1 MAHAAGVHQRL
12 FARPRHGLLAPNRWF
27 MVWERKYT
35 MDIETIRAFFMWCTI
50 INGSLFILAFLIT
63 AFAGDWVYRL
73 NSAWYRIPRDTFNMV
88 IYCFI
93 GLFKLFVVTFNVV
106 PFLAL
111 LIIG

>member
-1 MAHAAGVHQRL
+1 MSVDAV
-12 FARPRHGLLAPNRWF
+12 
-27 MVWERKYT
+27 
-35 MDIETIRAFFMWCTI
+35 RAFFMWCTI

-63 AFAGDWVYRL
+63 AYAGDWVYRM
-73 NSAWYRIPRDTFNMV
+73 NSVWYRMPRETFNVV

-93 GLFKLFVVTFNVV
+93 GLFKLFLLMFNVV